1 MKKLNKNFKRSELN
15 IKLRHAYFIKQYI
28 NNYVKD
34 EEIRGI
40 MMKHCDRLINK
51 YWRNNY
57 NGVKGY
63 SVIERDASYKRKV
76 K

>member
-1 MKKLNKNFKRSELN
+1 MKYLNKNFKRSELN

-34 EEIRGI
+34 EETKYV
-40 MMKHCDRLINK
+40 MMKLCDKLINK

-63 SVIERDASYKRKV
+63 SVRTRDASYKRKA